1 MADQGQKTE
10 KATPRKLLKAREDG
24 NFPTARTFVSSL
36 QFLAF
41 VAMLHRWGPDWIQQ
55 TRLAFAEICQNA
67 LDPRQ
72 NVMDAVYRGVVI
84 AERLLMPV
92 GILGAVMIAI
102 TIAVQLVVTGFG
114 ISLKKLTP
122 DFKRLNPIERL
133 RQIPRQNLPAT
144 LQAAIMIPVFAAAVY
159 FAVTENLAGFLS
171 MPIANLRSGILQIG
185 TSVDSLLWK
194 AGGLFFVFGLVD
206 LLRQKSRY
214 EKDLKMSK
222 QEIRDEMKESDGSPL
237 VKSRIRRI
245 RRDLARRRMMH
256 EVPTATAV
264 IVNPTHYAVAVKY
277 SLESPG
283 APRVVAKGKNYLAL
297 RIRQKAIDNQ
307 VPLIENP
314 PLAQGLYK
322 SVDVGQEIPA
332 HFYKAVAEVL
342 AYIYRVMDARAPRT
356 GRA

>member
-1 MADQGQKTE
+1 
-10 KATPRKLLKAREDG
+10 
-24 NFPTARTFVSSL
+24 
-36 QFLAF
+36 
-41 VAMLHRWGPDWIQQ
+41 
-55 TRLAFAEICQNA
+55 
-67 LDPRQ
+67 
-72 NVMDAVYRGVVI
+72 
-84 AERLLMPV
+84 
-92 GILGAVMIAI
+92 MIAI

-342 AYIYRVMDARAPRT
+342 AYIYRVMDTRAPRT